1 MGLADVSEQKKFS
14 MVQLLVYM
22 VVFLLAGY
30 LSYTFIISTEVK
42 KLHSARAEY
51 KKEKIILKALED
63 RAQSINAIANNAQKL
78 ETQLINIRSRVF
90 NEDNDVLSFMRSLPA
105 TTNMTGNNLMSITPF
120 DLKPILEAPPPP
132 PPSSKPVEG
141 KATTVQSAPPAPRN
155 LPCKIK
161 PVEVSFIGGYGDVIR
176 FFDEL
181 KRTGQYVKVDNISL
195 VGGSENSG
203 QVSVKVVLNL
213 LQMEVDVRTPP
224 KQIAE
229 ITQKTIGSTGT
240 ALVNQNAT
248 AGGSNANIATPVQ
261 TPAQITIAVKP
272 VQKVAPIQIAKLPQ
286 SAVKPAQKVTPVQT
300 AKLLQSVAKPSQTAK
315 PAVTAVKPAQ
325 KVTPVQTAK
334 LPQSVT
340 KPAQTVAS
348 ALSSQTTKPVGI
360 AVRPTQKVM
369 PVQTAKQP
377 QFVEKPIQKVESTPP
392 VQTVKQNG
400 KIIQYAVRVGIFSY
414 YENAENLVKT
424 LKTHQYNAWIKPY
437 SYRGKTTY
445 WGVYV
450 GSFETK
456 DKAVNFAESMQQK
469 LSYIDDF
476 VIDVNLGIRR
486 NS

>member
-1 MGLADVSEQKKFS
+1 MIQILIYA
-14 MVQLLVYM
+14 

-30 LSYTFIISTEVK
+30 LSYTLIISKEVK
-42 KLHSARAEY
+42 KLQSARTEY
-51 KKEKIILKALED
+51 KKEKIILKVLEE
-63 RAQSINAIANNAQKL
+63 RAQRINAIANNAQKL
-78 ETQLINIRSRVF
+78 ETELINIRSRVF

-105 TTNMTGNNLMSITPF
+105 TTNMTGNNLMSITPLG
-120 DLKPILEAPPPP
+120 LKPILEAPPPPP

-141 KATTVQSAPPAPRN
+141 KATTAQSPPPTPRN

-229 ITQKTIGSTGT
+229 ITQKTIVSTGT

-272 VQKVAPIQIAKLPQ
+272 VQKVAPIQIAKLLQ

-300 AKLLQSVAKPSQTAK
+300 AKLLQSVAKPSQT
-315 PAVTAVKPAQ
+315 
-325 KVTPVQTAK
+325 
-334 LPQSVT
+334 
-340 KPAQTVAS
+340 VAS
-348 ALSSQTTKPVGI
+348 ILSSQTTKPVGI
-360 AVRPTQKVM
+360 AVRPTRKVM

-392 VQTVKQNG
+392 IQTAKQNG

-414 YENAENLVKT
+414 YENAENLAKT